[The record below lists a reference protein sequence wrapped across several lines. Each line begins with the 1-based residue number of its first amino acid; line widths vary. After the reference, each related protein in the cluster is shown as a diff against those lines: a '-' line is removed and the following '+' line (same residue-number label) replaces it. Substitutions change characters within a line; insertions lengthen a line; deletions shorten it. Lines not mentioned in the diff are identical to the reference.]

1 MTIEMQDATYQ
12 GQVED
17 GLPHGK
23 GIKKWKDGSTYNG
36 DFVKGMM
43 EGLGEWVKDG
53 TKYRG

>member
-43 EGLGEWVKDG
+43 EGVGEWVKDG